1 MINEMPDKWM
11 NLALDLASRGRGFV
25 EPNPMVGAVI
35 VKDNQVIGVGWHQK
49 FGEQHAEVEALHQA
63 GNEARGAT
71 LFVSLEPCS
80 HHGKTPPCADAVVKA
95 GISKVFIAMRDPN
108 PLVSGKGI
116 EFLKRNGIVVQ
127 VGVEKDKAEI
137 LNGPFIKYFLHSK
150 PYVIAKWAMSLD
162 GKIATKSG
170 ESKWISNEKC
180 RDKVHQLRGLMDAVL
195 VGVGTVLQDDPML
208 NARPEGPRKQT
219 RIVID
224 PSGRIA
230 TSSKIL
236 KTACDFKTMIAL
248 HESVSDKTKKTLE
261 SMGCE
266 LLELSSIQPSFVINE
281 ILLALG
287 KKGIQNLL
295 VEGGGKTLGAFFDSD
310 QVDEIQAFI
319 APFVIGGESAPAP
332 VGGAGI
338 NLMHQ
343 RRNLLWVSYEN
354 VDDNLHFS
362 GRLKHYSSD

>member
-127 VGVEKDKAEI
+127 IGVEKDKAEI

-170 ESKWISNEKC
+170 ESKWDGFWQIGNHRLRFDDRAGGWRRRHAVRQVPRADRLHPRSGSSC
-180 RDKVHQLRGLMDAVL
+180 HQ
-195 VGVGTVLQDDPML
+195 
-208 NARPEGPRKQT
+208 
-219 RIVID
+219 
-224 PSGRIA
+224 
-230 TSSKIL
+230 
-236 KTACDFKTMIAL
+236 
-248 HESVSDKTKKTLE
+248 
-261 SMGCE
+261 
-266 LLELSSIQPSFVINE
+266 FVWWI
-281 ILLALG
+281 
-287 KKGIQNLL
+287 
-295 VEGGGKTLGAFFDSD
+295 
-310 QVDEIQAFI
+310 
-319 APFVIGGESAPAP
+319 
-332 VGGAGI
+332 
-338 NLMHQ
+338 
-343 RRNLLWVSYEN
+343 
-354 VDDNLHFS
+354 
-362 GRLKHYSSD
+362 